1 MNLPTSRMEKIER
14 TGIRKVFDKAKEYES
29 RGEKII
35 RFELGRPDFDTPEE
49 IKREA
54 IQSLEK
60 GHVHY
65 TSNYGTDRLKQAIA
79 TKMLED
85 NNIEVDAQKEIIVTA
100 GAVEG
105 LAMAML
111 ALLEEG
117 DEVLILS
124 PSFTSYANQVRY
136 PGATPIYVPLRR
148 EENYQPLLS
157 DLEEKVNGRTK
168 MIIINT
174 PHNPTGAV
182 FHQKTLKMLALFSK
196 LHDLLV
202 VSDECYED
210 IVFDC
215 KHISIASLPGMR
227 ERTITVNSSSK
238 TFSMTGWRVGFVV
251 AAEEIIDYLIRIH
264 QDLVICACS
273 FAQDGASFAY
283 ENRHRFIP
291 PMVNT
296 FRERRDLVI
305 RHLEKMEGIE
315 YVAPK
320 GGFYFFP
327 SIQRLGISDWDFA
340 NYMLDRAKVAVVPG
354 ESFGDYGRGH
364 FRLAY
369 TCSQEDLEI
378 GLTAMGEA
386 MKRL

>member
-14 TGIRKVFDKAKEYES
+14 TGIRRVFDKAKYYES
-29 RGEKII
+29 KGETII

-49 IKREA
+49 IKEAA
-54 IQSLEK
+54 IQSLRD

-65 TSNYGTDRLKQAIA
+65 TSNYGSDRLKRAIA
-79 TKMLED
+79 HKMLED
-85 NNIEVDAQKEIIVTA
+85 NQMDVDPQRELIVTT

-105 LAMAML
+105 LAMVML

-117 DEVLILS
+117 DEVLILN
-124 PSFTSYANQVRY
+124 PSFTSYVNQVRY
-136 PGATPIYVPLRR
+136 PGAIPVSVPLRL
-148 EENYQPLLS
+148 EEGYQPLLS
-157 DLEEKVNGRTK
+157 DLEERVSERTR
-168 MIIINT
+168 MIMINT

-182 FHQKTLKMLALFSK
+182 FHQKTLEMIASFSK
-196 LHDLLV
+196 CHDLLV

-215 KHISIASLPGMR
+215 KHISIGSLPGMR
-227 ERTITVNSSSK
+227 ERTITINSVSK

-251 AAEEIIDYLIRIH
+251 ASEEIIDYLIRIH

-273 FAQDGASFAY
+273 FAQEGAAYAY
-283 ENRHRFIP
+283 ENRRRFIP
-291 PMVNT
+291 PMVST

-305 RHLEKMEGIE
+305 KYLDEMEGVE
-315 YVAPK
+315 YVAPE

-327 SIQRLGISDWDFA
+327 SMKELGVSDWDFSD
-340 NYMLDRAKVAVVPG
+340 YMLDRAKVAVVPG

-369 TCSQEDLEI
+369 TCSLEDLEI
-378 GLTAMGEA
+378 GLQAMNKA
-386 MKRL
+386 LKSL